1 MLNNNY
7 DMAEIVSETLIRAG
21 SVFSADKIEAYE
33 RAIRTEENPQ
43 ARWVLETILQN
54 AAVAEKNRSP
64 LCDDTGIPHL
74 VLDMGRNMAL
84 TSEEL
89 DSIHEGIARGL
100 RKLPGRP
107 MGLLGDDLQRI
118 DQSAGI
124 SELPEAVLPA
134 PLLIRKIEEETIRLH
149 VLLLGGGPAIRGKT
163 YRIFHKHSVKAV
175 EDEIVSWAAEAVAKL
190 GCTPCTLAVGIGRS
204 HYEAS
209 SMMIQ
214 AMADGNYNCQSAME
228 RRITEG
234 VNKSGTGPLGLGGSH
249 TVLATFLKVAPQ
261 RASGV
266 RIVCL
271 RPCCCFEPRAATVEL
286 KR

>member
-175 EDEIVSWAAEAVAKL
+175 EDEIVSWAAEATAKL

-228 RRITEG
+228 RKITES
-234 VNKSGTGPLGLGGSH
+234 VNKSETGPLGLGGSH

>member
-175 EDEIVSWAAEAVAKL
+175 EDEIVSWAAEATAKL